1 MSREH
6 GATAV
11 MTWRP
16 GLAKSLLGISSKI
29 FSLTSR
35 ESQRARVSRMRRCR
49 HVGASSW
56 MLATAGTLAVLA
68 VLRLDMP
75 AATAERSCPDGEGGC
90 GSAAASSR
98 LRRLAAVGDGFL
110 AGAGSGG
117 LVGQGAPGQVDS
129 PAALVA
135 RQAHVALPQPL
146 LDLPGLPPPL
156 VIVDANFPAA
166 SIGRRLLRSTPRRS
180 PGVSRPGRTWPHAT
194 C

>member
-1 MSREH
+1 
-6 GATAV
+6 
-11 MTWRP
+11 
-16 GLAKSLLGISSKI
+16 
-29 FSLTSR
+29 
-35 ESQRARVSRMRRCR
+35 MRRCR

-135 RQAHVALPQPL
+135 RQAHVAATSSGEKPSFFGADAVSSDSPSTC
-146 LDLPGLPPPL
+146 PPRTPPPP
-156 VIVDANFPAA
+156 ISMNMHR
-166 SIGRRLLRSTPRRS
+166 G
-180 PGVSRPGRTWPHAT
+180 
-194 C
+194 